1 MQTTDAG
8 LELGR
13 VLFVSQQRAEA
24 MKPPKSCALISIT
37 DTDKAPAKLLEGWA
51 AVLRVSFDDVDP
63 VSFPDHWDSEG
74 LLPCSALQA
83 VEIADFCRF
92 NALRCRRLVVH
103 CRYGVSRS
111 AAVAKALCEVAGLW
125 FPADYEDHNDFVYQ
139 ESLSA
144 MRRAFHR
151 SASPIANRPTAQ

>member
-1 MQTTDAG
+1 MQTITA
-8 LELGR
+8 EIQLGR
-13 VLFVSQQRAEA
+13 VLFVSQERAEA
-24 MKPPKSCALISIT
+24 MRPPRSCALISIT
-37 DTDKAPAKLLEGWA
+37 DTGKAPAHLLEGWA

-63 VSFPDHWDSEG
+63 VWYPEDRDWWEG
-74 LLPCSALQA
+74 LVPCSSDQA
-83 VEIADFCRF
+83 GEIADFCRV

-125 FPADYEDHNDFVYQ
+125 FPGNYEDHNEFVYQ

-144 MRRAFHR
+144 MRRAFR
-151 SASPIANRPTAQ
+151 